1 MNSFLL
7 KINESLGD
15 NDDFFQMSRNFGEVR
30 VELLGLKSLIDVN
43 KTIQGMEDQVRSGT
57 MNRDGILQTFH
68 NMGGALHDEE
78 EVTQAILKGKLILS
92 IVDEKRAVI
101 CVDAV
106 AINLNRSIES
116 PTNENTLQGPLSS
129 FNEDLDTNIGII
141 RKQVVSKDL
150 DVKSYTVGTG
160 QERTLSVVYRH
171 DHANMELV
179 RTVIQ
184 QIESNKEKSL
194 HTIQDVTKMLGL
206 SIRSLISSINTTE
219 APQEVYRYLE
229 KGKVVLFLDRIPF
242 ALILP
247 SDFWD
252 MFFLEND
259 RNYSSPIM
267 VSVRLLRIVGTLLAL
282 VLPGLYVA
290 LVAVNP
296 EMLRIE
302 LALSVAQTREGVP
315 YPAFVET
322 ILMLLIL
329 ELIMEASIRLP
340 KSIGPTITM
349 VGGIILGQAVV
360 EARLVSNLL
369 IIILAATTI
378 ANSTIVGFQN
388 SISIRIFKYLILI
401 LSSIFGVF
409 GILAG
414 LFVVSAYVAGI
425 STFGVPYLN
434 LKGDSKSG

>member
-1 MNSFLL
+1 MDSFLVE
-7 KINESLGD
+7 IDASIGG
-15 NDDFFQMSRNFGEVR
+15 NDDFFQVHQDFGEFSF
-30 VELLGLKSLIDVN
+30 LLMGLKSLIDVQ
-43 KTIQGMEDQVRSGT
+43 KTIQAIEDQVSSGT
-57 MNRDGILQTFH
+57 MGEL
-68 NMGGALHDEE
+68 LHDGE
-78 EVTQAILKGKLILS
+78 EVIEAILEGKLIIS
-92 IVDEKRAVI
+92 SVGGNGSFFSM
-101 CVDAV
+101 DAV
-106 AINLNRSIES
+106 AKTLNRSIEP

-129 FNEDLDTNIGII
+129 FNEDIETNIGII
-141 RKQVVSKDL
+141 RKQIVSKDL
-150 DVKSYTVGTG
+150 YVKSFSGGGG
-160 QERTLSVVYRH
+160 QKRTLSVVYRK
-171 DHANMELV
+171 DSADRDYV
-179 RTVIQ
+179 SQVIH
-184 QIESNKEKSL
+184 QIESNMDQPL

-206 SIRSLISSINTTE
+206 STRTLISPFNTTE
-219 APQEVYRYLE
+219 APQEVYRSLE
-229 KGKVVLFLDRIPF
+229 KGKLVLFLDRTPF

-259 RNYSSPIM
+259 RNFSFPIM
-267 VSVRLLRIVGTLLAL
+267 VSMRLLRIIGTLLAL

-322 ILMLLIL
+322 IFMLLIL
-329 ELIMEASIRLP
+329 ELILEASIRLP

-378 ANSTIVGFQN
+378 ANSTIIGFQN

-414 LFVVSAYVAGI
+414 LFAVCAYLAGI
-425 STFGVPYLN
+425 STFGVPYLKI
-434 LKGDSKSG
+434 KGVSKSG

>member
-1 MNSFLL
+1 MDSFLVE
-7 KINESLGD
+7 IDASIGG
-15 NDDFFQMSRNFGEVR
+15 NDDFFQVHQDFGDFSF
-30 VELLGLKSLIDVN
+30 LLMGLKSLIDVQ
-43 KTIQGMEDQVRSGT
+43 KTIQAIEEQVSSGT
-57 MNRDGILQTFH
+57 MGEL
-68 NMGGALHDEE
+68 LHDGE
-78 EVTQAILKGKLILS
+78 EVIEAILEGKLIIS
-92 IVDEKRAVI
+92 SVVGNGSFFSM
-101 CVDAV
+101 DAV
-106 AINLNRSIES
+106 AKTLNRSIEP

-129 FNEDLDTNIGII
+129 FNEDIDTNIGII
-141 RKQVVSKDL
+141 RKEIVSKDL
-150 DVKSYTVGTG
+150 NVRSFSGGGG
-160 QERTLSVVYRH
+160 QKRTLSVVYRK
-171 DHANMELV
+171 DSADRGYV
-179 RTVIQ
+179 SRVIH
-184 QIESNKEKSL
+184 QIESNMDQPL

-206 SIRSLISSINTTE
+206 STRTLISPFNTTE
-219 APQEVYRYLE
+219 APQEVYRSLE
-229 KGKVVLFLDRIPF
+229 KGKLVLLLDRTPF

-259 RNYSSPIM
+259 RNFSFPIM
-267 VSVRLLRIVGTLLAL
+267 VSMRLLRIIGTLLAL

-322 ILMLLIL
+322 IFMLLIL
-329 ELIMEASIRLP
+329 ELILEASIRLP

-378 ANSTIVGFQN
+378 ANSTIIGFQN

-414 LFVVSAYVAGI
+414 LFAVCAYLAGI
-425 STFGVPYLN
+425 STFGVPYLKI
-434 LKGDSKSG
+434 KGVSKSG